1 MVDGYKG
8 REYFMRAI
16 VVVLLLL
23 GLVSLGMYIEQRPSS
38 RTQIISERTDGL
50 HTKSV
55 QLASER
61 QGKLF
66 LMAQLRAMHEFIPL
80 VAQLKRSE
88 IDPKQRKELF
98 TKIRSANQRLKL
110 YFQGL
115 KGKDDNLQ
123 DYFDFQ
129 TSLFN
134 LEEKI
139 DEKKVKLS
147 SFVTDSSSQ
156 RLREPQDIRQIS
168 NLLTGLDRL
177 QDKKIAVDKK
187 YAQELAPGD
196 LKDFYLIELIA
207 DLQQRKEEELS
218 RLGQQQFN
226 QRPKVASEAMLKQA
240 MTELDQLPIRNTS
253 LLAYKNKYR
262 QWLKKKL
269 LLIQSSSH
277 HLSTRRLSK
286 RSKILEKQIN
296 ALQDQLVKEKVAWMN
311 QLSKVEEV
319 KENSQQ

>member
-1 MVDGYKG
+1 MVDKYKG

-23 GLVSLGMYIEQRPSS
+23 GLVSLGVYIEQKPSGG
-38 RTQIISERTDGL
+38 TQIISKRIDGL
-50 HTKSV
+50 HTKSI

-66 LMAQLRAMHEFIPL
+66 LMAQLRTMHEFAPL
-80 VAQLKRSE
+80 VVQLKGSE
-88 IDPKQRKELF
+88 TDPKQRKELF

-115 KGKDDNLQ
+115 KGKDDHLQ
-123 DYFDFQ
+123 DYFDCE

-147 SFVTDSSSQ
+147 NFVTVSSSQ
-156 RLREPQDIRQIS
+156 ELQEPQDIHQIS
-168 NLLTGLDRL
+168 NLLAGLDKL
-177 QDKKIAVDKK
+177 QDKKIAIEKK

-207 DLQQRKEEELS
+207 DLQQRKAEELS
-218 RLGQQQFN
+218 RLDRQQSR
-226 QRPKVASEAMLKQA
+226 QRLKVAKAMLKQA
-240 MTELDQLPIRNTS
+240 IAELDKLSIRNTS

-269 LLIQSSSH
+269 LLMQSSRH
-277 HLSTRRLSK
+277 HLSTRRLS
-286 RSKILEKQIN
+286 RRNKILEKQIN
-296 ALQDQLVKEKVAWMN
+296 ALQEQLAKEKVAWMN
-311 QLSKVEEV
+311 QLSKIEEV
-319 KENSQQ
+319 KGSSQQ

>member
-1 MVDGYKG
+1 
-8 REYFMRAI
+8 MRAI

-23 GLVSLGMYIEQRPSS
+23 GLVSLGVYIEQKPSGGT
-38 RTQIISERTDGL
+38 RIISKRIDGL
-50 HTKSV
+50 HTKSI

-66 LMAQLRAMHEFIPL
+66 LMAQLRTMHEFAPL
-80 VAQLKRSE
+80 VVQLKGSE
-88 IDPKQRKELF
+88 TDPKQRKELF

-115 KGKDDNLQ
+115 KGKDDHLQ
-123 DYFDFQ
+123 DYFDYE

-147 SFVTDSSSQ
+147 NFVTVSSSQ
-156 RLREPQDIRQIS
+156 GLQEPQDIHQVN
-168 NLLTGLDRL
+168 NLLAGLDRL
-177 QDKKIAVDKK
+177 QDKKIAIEKK

-207 DLQQRKEEELS
+207 DLQQRKAEELS
-218 RLGQQQFN
+218 RLDRQQSR
-226 QRPKVASEAMLKQA
+226 QRLKVASKAMLKQA
-240 MTELDQLPIRNTS
+240 ITELDKLPIRNTS

-269 LLIQSSSH
+269 LLMQSSRH
-277 HLSTRRLSK
+277 HLSTRQLSR
-286 RSKILEKQIN
+286 RSKFLEKQIN
-296 ALQDQLVKEKVAWMN
+296 ALQEQLAKEKVAWMN
-311 QLSKVEEV
+311 QLSKIEEV
-319 KENSQQ
+319 KESS

>member
-1 MVDGYKG
+1 
-8 REYFMRAI
+8 MRAI

-23 GLVSLGMYIEQRPSS
+23 GLVSLGVYVEQKPSS
-38 RTQIISERTDGL
+38 RAQIISERTDGL
-50 HTKSV
+50 HTKSIH
-55 QLASER
+55 LASER

-66 LMAQLRAMHEFIPL
+66 LMAQLKAMYEFAPL

-115 KGKDDNLQ
+115 NGKDDNLQ

-129 TSLFN
+129 TSLFD

-147 SFVTDSSSQ
+147 SFATDSSPQ
-156 RLREPQDIRQIS
+156 ELREPQDIRQIN
-168 NLLTGLDRL
+168 NLLAGLDKL
-177 QDKKIAVDKK
+177 QDKKIAIDKK
-187 YAQELAPGD
+187 YAQELALGD

-207 DLQQRKEEELS
+207 DLQQRKAEELLQ
-218 RLGQQQFN
+218 LGQQQSN
-226 QRPKVASEAMLKQA
+226 QRLKVASEAMLKQA

-253 LLAYKNKYR
+253 LLNYKTKYR

-269 LLIQSSSH
+269 LLIQSSH
-277 HLSTRRLSK
+277 HHSSTRRLSK
-286 RSKILEKQIN
+286 RSKNLEKQIN
-296 ALQDQLVKEKVAWMN
+296 TLQDQLIKERVFWMN
-311 QLSKVEEV
+311 QLSKAGEV
-319 KENSQQ
+319 KESTQQ